1 MSLRPLRAAQSYQ
14 STRISSETT
23 VLLGHKDA
31 GQTSWPRCLFLEG
44 KNHNGNWTWVKHK
57 MIFSPKMYNMQLEMK
72 CLYVFLVHWEDV
84 ERALEESE
92 IFLYYSFFPSY

>member
-1 MSLRPLRAAQSYQ
+1 
-14 STRISSETT
+14 
-23 VLLGHKDA
+23 
-31 GQTSWPRCLFLEG
+31 
-44 KNHNGNWTWVKHK
+44 